1 MMKRGNYFTTGKWG
15 GGDFKES
22 LVEVN
27 VGWTQDANGEITLD
41 SGEIELTPSKAQ
53 RIRENILSSLSNGTL
68 SWEPCDD

>member
-1 MMKRGNYFTTGKWG
+1 MMKRGDYFTTVWR

-22 LVEVN
+22 PVKVN
-27 VGWTQDANGEITLD
+27 VEWAQDANGELTLD
-41 SGEIELTPSKAQ
+41 SGEMELTSSEAQ